1 MDAFRPIEKG
11 ASVLIRQNRVLSI
24 IAATSAA
31 LALGAAPALAGE
43 DDDDGDDDDSTQVQS
58 SGSGSS
64 AGSSVPQGGVATG
77 AGGMADQGL
86 GDMPLAL
93 ASGAM
98 VLIATGGGLVAA
110 ARRGE

>member
-1 MDAFRPIEKG
+1 
-11 ASVLIRQNRVLSI
+11 VLFRQNRVLSV
-24 IAATSAA
+24 IAATTAA

-43 DDDDGDDDDSTQVQS
+43 DDDEGDEDETTTQVQS
-58 SGSGSS
+58 SDSGSS

-86 GDMPLAL
+86 GGMPLAL
-93 ASGAM
+93 ASGAL

>member
-1 MDAFRPIEKG
+1 MLF
-11 ASVLIRQNRVLSI
+11 RQNRVLSV

-31 LALGAAPALAGE
+31 LAIGAAPALAGE
-43 DDDDGDDDDSTQVQS
+43 DDDDDETTQVQS

-86 GDMPLAL
+86 GGMPLAL
-93 ASGAM
+93 ASGAL

-110 ARRGE
+110 ARRSE

>member
-1 MDAFRPIEKG
+1 MLF
-11 ASVLIRQNRVLSI
+11 RQNRVLSV

-31 LALGAAPALAGE
+31 LAIGAAPALAGE
-43 DDDDGDDDDSTQVQS
+43 DDDDDDETTQVQS

-86 GDMPLAL
+86 GGMPLAL
-93 ASGAM
+93 ASGAL

-110 ARRGE
+110 GRRSE

>member
-1 MDAFRPIEKG
+1 MDTFRPIEKG
-11 ASVLIRQNRVLSI
+11 APLLFRQNRILSV

-31 LALGAAPALAGE
+31 LAIGAAPALAGE
-43 DDDDGDDDDSTQVQS
+43 DDDGDEDDTTQVQS

-77 AGGMADQGL
+77 AGGMADQGP
-86 GDMPLAL
+86 GGMPLAL
-93 ASGAM
+93 ASGAL

-110 ARRGE
+110 ARRAD

>member
-1 MDAFRPIEKG
+1 MLF
-11 ASVLIRQNRVLSI
+11 RQNRVLSV

-31 LALGAAPALAGE
+31 LAIGAAPALAGE
-43 DDDDGDDDDSTQVQS
+43 DDDDDETTQVQS

-86 GDMPLAL
+86 GGMPLAL
-93 ASGAM
+93 ASGAL

-110 ARRGE
+110 GRRSE